1 MLFRSEQIPH
11 FSTVSYNFKHRYT
24 EKTIEEIFYWI
35 LNEIE
40 TAGYL
45 SPEAVFV
52 DGTHIKANANLKKAV
67 KKAVPQAAKI
77 YEKQLMEEINEE
89 RNDHGKK
96 PFDET
101 KPPEEKEISES
112 TTDPE
117 SGVFHKGE
125 RKKCFAYTAQT
136 CCDKNGYIMDVRL
149 TRVEP
154 VTVSLAAFY
163 RLAYA
168 YSCKATALLQ
178 ISHCANRKK
187 AAERNSLTLQIN
199 NFL

>member
-1 MLFRSEQIPH
+1 
-11 FSTVSYNFKHRYT
+11 
-24 EKTIEEIFYWI
+24 
-35 LNEIE
+35 
-40 TAGYL
+40 
-45 SPEAVFV
+45 
-52 DGTHIKANANLKKAV
+52 
-67 KKAVPQAAKI
+67 
-77 YEKQLMEEINEE
+77 
-89 RNDHGKK
+89 
-96 PFDET
+96 
-101 KPPEEKEISES
+101 
-112 TTDPE
+112 
-117 SGVFHKGE
+117 
-125 RKKCFAYTAQT
+125 
-136 CCDKNGYIMDVRL
+136 MDVRL

>member
-1 MLFRSEQIPH
+1 
-11 FSTVSYNFKHRYT
+11 
-24 EKTIEEIFYWI
+24 
-35 LNEIE
+35 
-40 TAGYL
+40 
-45 SPEAVFV
+45 
-52 DGTHIKANANLKKAV
+52 
-67 KKAVPQAAKI
+67 
-77 YEKQLMEEINEE
+77 MEEINEE

-96 PFDET
+96 PFDGP
-101 KPPEEKEISES
+101 KPPEEKEITES

-125 RKKCFAYTAQT
+125 HKKCFAYTAQT

-168 YSCKATALLQ
+168 YFCKATALLQ